1 MALYGIVLG
10 GHETVMRSAIADL
23 TSFHK
28 RGTAY
33 GIFNTIYG
41 LALFLGSSLMG
52 LLYDALSP
60 AAICAVVL
68 MAEAL
73 ALLVFLRIRRQI
85 TAGQES

>member
-1 MALYGIVLG
+1 
-10 GHETVMRSAIADL
+10 
-23 TSFHK
+23 
-28 RGTAY
+28 
-33 GIFNTIYG
+33 
-41 LALFLGSSLMG
+41 MG
-52 LLYDALSP
+52 LLYDALSQ